1 MQQVFLS
8 SGVQRT
14 SSPNKVRLWFL
25 VLAAGASVLQQLVED
40 AGLLQRSEVGDI
52 LCDNRDVLAVIH
64 LAAFVLVAVGQRAQ
78 EGVVL
83 IRGEVIP
90 EERSRS

>member
-1 MQQVFLS
+1 MRQVFLS

-14 SSPNKVRLWFL
+14 TSPNKVQPSSL
-25 VLAAGASVLQQLVED
+25 VLTAGASVLQQLVED
-40 AGLLQRSEVGDI
+40 AGLLQRSEVGDV

-64 LAAFVLVAVGQRAQ
+64 FVTFVFVAVGQRAE